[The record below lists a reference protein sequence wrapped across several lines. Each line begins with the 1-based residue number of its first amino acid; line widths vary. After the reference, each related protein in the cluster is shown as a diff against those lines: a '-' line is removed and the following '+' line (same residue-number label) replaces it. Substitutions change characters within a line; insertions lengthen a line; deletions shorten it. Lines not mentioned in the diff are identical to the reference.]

1 MNGLHPKEK
10 DMAKLIVAAERI
22 IRARAL
28 IQKAREVPVPPEGGR
43 FDFSYIAAVKDL
55 LRQARD
61 MVKFISMTPSA
72 SAEVK
77 EEVKRIYQEAEQ
89 ADREILQ

>member
-1 MNGLHPKEK
+1 
-10 DMAKLIVAAERI
+10 MAKLIPAAERVV
-22 IRARAL
+22 RARKL
-28 IQKAREVPVPPEGGR
+28 IQQAREIPLPPESGR
-43 FDFSYIAAVKDL
+43 HDFSYIANIKDL

-72 SAEVK
+72 SAEIK

-89 ADREILQ
+89 ADRELLQ

>member
-1 MNGLHPKEK
+1 
-10 DMAKLIVAAERI
+10 MAKLIPAAERI

-28 IQKAREVPVPPEGGR
+28 IQKARELPVPSEGGR
-43 FDFSYIAAVKDL
+43 YDFSYIANVKDL

-61 MVKFISMTPSA
+61 FVKFISMTPSA
-72 SAEVK
+72 SAEIK
-77 EEVKRIYQEAEQ
+77 EEVKRIYQEADQ

>member
-1 MNGLHPKEK
+1 MT
-10 DMAKLIVAAERI
+10 KLIPAAERI
-22 IRARAL
+22 VRARVL
-28 IQKAREVPVPPEGGR
+28 IQKARELPVPPEGGR
-43 FDFSYIAAVKDL
+43 FDFSYIANIKDL

-72 SAEVK
+72 SAEIK

-89 ADREILQ
+89 ADRQILK